1 MAIMPLVQTGLQGKS
16 PSLQP
21 PSEIIA
27 LGKACGSYYS
37 NELEAAFPQSVTKIA
52 FGSSKPQMSSVGT
65 DFLQLR
71 DYSTLIY
78 ESLQR
83 IVCLKRG
90 SRPCTSN

>member
-1 MAIMPLVQTGLQGKS
+1 MVIMPLLKFCLQGKS

-21 PSEIIA
+21 PSEKKA
-27 LGKACGSYYS
+27 LGKACGFHCS
-37 NELEAAFPQSVTKIA
+37 NESEAAFPQPVTKIA

-83 IVCLKRG
+83 IV
-90 SRPCTSN
+90 